1 MWCGVRADRAGAV
14 QGGVQEVA
22 GAVEACS
29 CPGPCPHLRSMVASA
44 TVVPHEYGHPEQGEE
59 ERRVPGSGD
68 AHRDQQKGWPGLET
82 MATCRSRG
90 GRRGSAVEE
99 VDVDVRAGSAPDPA
113 WSRQRRKTS
122 SSPPRSDWRGGDHG
136 VLRWL
141 ALPLGG
147 CCQRRKKRRKR
158 RRRQEGKEE
167 RTRVRRRGSGL
178 GCIPIIKD
186 MRAPA

>member
-1 MWCGVRADRAGAV
+1 M
-14 QGGVQEVA
+14 
-22 GAVEACS
+22 
-29 CPGPCPHLRSMVASA
+29 LF
-44 TVVPHEYGHPEQGEE
+44 
-59 ERRVPGSGD
+59 
-68 AHRDQQKGWPGLET
+68 
-82 MATCRSRG
+82 RSRG

-99 VDVDVRAGSAPDPA
+99 VDVDVRAGLAPDPA

-158 RRRQEGKEE
+158 RRRQGRKEE

-178 GCIPIIKD
+178 GFIGEKGSGVGGRRRGD
-186 MRAPA
+186 DALAGGQRRALSARTRTTARTVIGPGGPRPGAAGPKGKAACGQVSSFSSLSPFLFPQIF